1 MPFRQLLCCQRWPE
15 VGVLA
20 AHQGQDLLSQIL
32 RKGIVGTPPA
42 TAGHQ
47 ALGTLAPK
55 PRQQPFDLAHTDSQ
69 SCRRFL
75 LQDAPF
81 RHLLHHPHP
90 IYLFATHRQIPLHP
104 HAPFH
109 AKGTF

>member
-1 MPFRQLLCCQRWPE
+1 M
-15 VGVLA
+15 
-20 AHQGQDLLSQIL
+20 QIL
-32 RKGIVGTPPA
+32 RKGMVETPPA

-47 ALGTLAPK
+47 ALGSLTPK

-90 IYLFATHRQIPLHP
+90 IHLFATHRQILLHP
-104 HAPFH
+104 DAPFH